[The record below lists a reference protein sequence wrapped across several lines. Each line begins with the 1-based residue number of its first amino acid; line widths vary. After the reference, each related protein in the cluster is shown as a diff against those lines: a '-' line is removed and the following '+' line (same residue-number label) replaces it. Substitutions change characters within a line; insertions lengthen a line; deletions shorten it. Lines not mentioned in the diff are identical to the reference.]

1 MVGDKARIDPAAVSR
16 RFTGFKKAQILDE
29 KWHTRERPLRQPGR
43 ERPVCLCVLLVNDG
57 IDRRIDLLRPGDRH
71 FEHRFGAEFAFGD

>member
-1 MVGDKARIDPAAVSR
+1 MRNGTPVSGPFGNPAASARV
-16 RFTGFKKAQILDE
+16 
-29 KWHTRERPLRQPGR
+29 PG
-43 ERPVCLCVLLVNDG
+43 VLLVNDG